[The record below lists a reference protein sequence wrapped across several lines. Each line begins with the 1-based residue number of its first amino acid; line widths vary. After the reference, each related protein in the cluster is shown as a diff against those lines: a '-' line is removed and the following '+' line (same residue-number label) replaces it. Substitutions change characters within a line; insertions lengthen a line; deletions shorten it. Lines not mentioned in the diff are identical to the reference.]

1 MEIQMILG
9 KIQKKKLFETLFADW
24 QMKIKALSP
33 TLKKKS
39 INLLAEWAA
48 ESQIQNYENENRNR

>member
-9 KIQKKKLFETLFADW
+9 KIQKKKLFEKLFADW
-24 QMKIKALSP
+24 QMKIKAMSP
-33 TLKKKS
+33 TLKNKS

-48 ESQIQNYENENRNR
+48 ESQIQNYENTRT